1 MKVSLKHFISCHND
15 VIISQYRRIYK
26 TLLSNSFIDLE
37 IRRIPD
43 INIIFI
49 TVPGL
54 GCKKTH
60 IATHLQ
66 DRLLAG
72 HPGLDLHC
80 VSNYTILRMQLQK
93 QEVFKTEWTDN
104 GTHCIIFGSQLLYIQ
119 VSFCCHLLLG
129 LRVKLL

>member
-1 MKVSLKHFISCHND
+1 MKISLKHFISCHND

-54 GCKKTH
+54 GCPGLGCKKTH
-60 IATHLQ
+60 FGTHLQ
-66 DRLLAG
+66 DQA
-72 HPGLDLHC
+72 GLDLHY
-80 VSNYTILRMQLQK
+80 VSNYI
-93 QEVFKTEWTDN
+93 F
-104 GTHCIIFGSQLLYIQ
+104 THAIT
-119 VSFCCHLLLG
+119 
-129 LRVKLL
+129 KP